1 MNEYNEEITF
11 KIITIGNSGVG
22 KTSILNRYISN
33 TFREEL
39 IPTVGLDF
47 SYKVV
52 TLENGKKVKLKLFD
66 TAGQEKF
73 RAFSKAYFRNTDCIL
88 FVYSVDNYQSFENIT
103 DWIHF
108 TDNHISKEDTLLYL
122 IENKKDLE
130 RKVEKEA
137 INKFL
142 KSNNKFRFKS
152 TSPALTKDNSI
163 NDLFQE
169 ISEILYLKNN
179 NAGSLNKVQNN
190 IHLNRTIGK
199 KQFCLCCKE
208 DY

>member
-1 MNEYNEEITF
+1 MNKYNEEITF

-39 IPTVGLDF
+39 IPTIGLDF
-47 SYKVV
+47 SYKTV
-52 TLENGKKVKLKLFD
+52 TLENGRKVKLKLFD

-73 RAFSKAYFRNTDCIL
+73 RNFSKAYFRNTDCIL

-103 DWIHF
+103 DWIHY

-130 RKVEKEA
+130 RKVNQES
-137 INKFL
+137 IDQFL

-152 TSPALTKDNSI
+152 TSPALENDNSI

-169 ISEILYLKNN
+169 ISEILYLKINN
-179 NAGSLNKVQNN
+179 TGSLNNIQNN
-190 IHLNRTIGK
+190 ILLNRTIK
-199 KQFCLCCKE
+199 NRKSFVFCE
-208 DY
+208 P

>member
-1 MNEYNEEITF
+1 M
-11 KIITIGNSGVG
+11 
-22 KTSILNRYISN
+22 
-33 TFREEL
+33 
-39 IPTVGLDF
+39 
-47 SYKVV
+47 
-52 TLENGKKVKLKLFD
+52 
-66 TAGQEKF
+66 
-73 RAFSKAYFRNTDCIL
+73 
-88 FVYSVDNYQSFENIT
+88 
-103 DWIHF
+103 
-108 TDNHISKEDTLLYL
+108 
-122 IENKKDLE
+122 E

>member
-1 MNEYNEEITF
+1 MNKYNEKIKF

-33 TFREEL
+33 TFRGEL

-103 DWIHF
+103 DWINF

-130 RKVEKEA
+130 RKVGKEA
-137 INKFL
+137 INNFL

-152 TSPALTKDNSI
+152 TSPALAKDNSI

-179 NAGSLNKVQNN
+179 NTGSLNKVQNN

-199 KQFCLCCKE
+199 KKFCLSCIE
-208 DY
+208 PY